1 MKIATFALSLLTLT
15 AAGQSREPAKDPAK
29 PPFVIEAGVIELTT
43 LVDRCA
49 AYLDWN
55 ILLNP
60 QEMAASPG
68 ATQIRL
74 QKAISTDATGCEEF
88 LAGLL
93 SRNAMALTFVSPQ
106 GPTYEVISL
115 HGPRGREVTNR
126 AALRT
131 PEQVLARPDL
141 KVVVM
146 TTVQLQHINATIA
159 TNALRPFFASTG
171 AATSASLSLGNV
183 GNSSG
188 MLLLGTQDQV
198 AQAIRVLRA
207 CDVPQPAPS
216 EFDPSSWQHRMEAI
230 ERRMKALEDKL
241 AEAGKK

>member
-1 MKIATFALSLLTLT
+1 MKTATLALSLFTLT
-15 AAGQSREPAKDPAK
+15 AACLSQQPAKDPAK
-29 PPFVIEAGVIELTT
+29 APFVIEAGAIELTT
-43 LVDRCA
+43 LIDRCA
-49 AYLDWN
+49 TYLDWN

-60 QEMAASPG
+60 QEMTAGPG
-68 ATQIRL
+68 TTQIRL
-74 QKAISTDATGCEEF
+74 QKAVSTDASGCEEF

-106 GPTYEVISL
+106 GPTYEVISM

-126 AALRT
+126 AVQRT

-146 TTVQLQHINATIA
+146 TTVQLQHINATVA
-159 TNALRPFFASTG
+159 TNAMRPFFASTG
-171 AATSASLSLGNV
+171 APTSASLSVGNV

-188 MLLLGTQDQV
+188 MLLLGMQDQV

-207 CDVPQPAPS
+207 CDVPPPAPS
-216 EFDPSSWQHRMEAI
+216 ELDQSSWQARMEAL
-230 ERRMKALEDKL
+230 ERRLKTLEDKL
-241 AEAGKK
+241 AETGRK